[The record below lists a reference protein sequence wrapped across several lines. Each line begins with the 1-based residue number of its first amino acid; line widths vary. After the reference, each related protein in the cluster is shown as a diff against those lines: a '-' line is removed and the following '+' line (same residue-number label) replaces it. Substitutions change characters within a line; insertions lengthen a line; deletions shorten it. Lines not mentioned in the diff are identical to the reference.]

1 MSTVGRT
8 YEQLHSDEQ
17 WAYGRLADAELMQAA
32 VALPPGRAVDLGG
45 GQGRH
50 ALALAALGFDVEV
63 VDTSDAA
70 LRQLGDQARAEALAL
85 EPVRANIAF
94 YRPPPGLRLAV
105 AALIFHVP
113 ARHASL
119 QAARAV
125 GGGLEPEGMFYM
137 SVPGFSRQTRGLVS
151 DLFAEAGC
159 STQWCVNHVVTR
171 AERPRLPV
179 SRRNETRALGIRK
192 QVPAAHR

>member
-8 YEQLHSDEQ
+8 YEDLYSAQQ
-17 WAYGRLADAELMQAA
+17 WAYGRNADAQLMQA
-32 VALPPGRAVDLGG
+32 VADLPPGRAVDLGG

-63 VDTSDAA
+63 VDSCEAA
-70 LRQLGDQARAEALAL
+70 LGQLSAAARAGGLRLATA
-85 EPVRANIAF
+85 RANIAF
-94 YRPPPGLRLAV
+94 YRPPPDIQLAV
-105 AALIFHVP
+105 GALIFHVP

-125 GGGLEPEGMFYM
+125 GEALNPSGLFYV
-137 SVPGFSRQTRGLVS
+137 SVPGFTRQTRALACDV
-151 DLFAEAGC
+151 LAEAG
-159 STQWCVNHVVTR
+159 SEVQWCVNHVVTR
-171 AERPRLPV
+171 EERPRLPV

-192 QVPAAHR
+192 